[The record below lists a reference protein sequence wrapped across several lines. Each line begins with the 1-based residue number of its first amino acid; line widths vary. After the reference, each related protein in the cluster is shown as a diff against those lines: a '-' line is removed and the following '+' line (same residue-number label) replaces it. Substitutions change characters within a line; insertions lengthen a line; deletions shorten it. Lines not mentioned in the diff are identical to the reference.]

1 MAQAFYWSISFLN
14 CRLHWWISLSIKTI
28 CHLSWTTEK
37 TVGFIWISVETMCIS
52 LHGKEAR
59 DIRSCYDHN
68 PAFNLCKKEKR
79 SDPFEEISMYRNTD
93 KSKTGM
99 HILYHIK
106 IDIMSWEYLSC
117 LWMHFL
123 KTRRFVC
130 ELPLTFWLSY
140 LSHAVFI
147 VFSVPLLQ
155 FAESVLCYCICAT
168 CQSAN
173 SSLNQNLLK

>member
-1 MAQAFYWSISFLN
+1 M
-14 CRLHWWISLSIKTI
+14 
-28 CHLSWTTEK
+28 
-37 TVGFIWISVETMCIS
+37 VGFMKISVETMSVSLNTGKKWDIS
-52 LHGKEAR
+52 EAATTTTLLLTFVKR
-59 DIRSCYDHN
+59 
-68 PAFNLCKKEKR
+68 KKRR

-147 VFSVPLLQ
+147 VFSIPLLQ

-173 SSLNQNLLK
+173 PSLNQKPLQ

>member
-1 MAQAFYWSISFLN
+1 MNISFSKDKMSFQLN
-14 CRLHWWISLSIKTI
+14 KRENGRFYEDI
-28 CHLSWTTEK
+28 CWDNECVSKHR
-37 TVGFIWISVETMCIS
+37 
-52 LHGKEAR
+52 KEVR
-59 DIRSCYDHN
+59 YIRSCYDHN
-68 PAFNLCKKEKR
+68 PAFNLCKKKKKKR

-147 VFSVPLLQ
+147 VFSIPLLQ

-173 SSLNQNLLK
+173 PSLNQKPLQ